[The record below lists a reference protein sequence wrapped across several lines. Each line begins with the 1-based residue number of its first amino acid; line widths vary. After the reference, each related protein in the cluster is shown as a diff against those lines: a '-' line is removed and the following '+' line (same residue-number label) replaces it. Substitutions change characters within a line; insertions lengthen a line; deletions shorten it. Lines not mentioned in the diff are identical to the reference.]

1 MCGNNNPSV
10 LFLRFL
16 FSNAFSILTPLLK
29 PASRMGMSCELIVDP
44 STSHGAKGR
53 QGITVERSNMN
64 RELKE
69 IKGALGR
76 LERQIRKE
84 YKAEIIGLFGSYVR
98 GEQKGESDVD
108 VLVRFLDGATLFD
121 FVGLGDFLEERL
133 SLEVDIVSE
142 RALRPELREQILK
155 DVVSV

>member
-1 MCGNNNPSV
+1 
-10 LFLRFL
+10 
-16 FSNAFSILTPLLK
+16 
-29 PASRMGMSCELIVDP
+29 MSCELIADP
-44 STSHGAKGR
+44 GTSHAAKR
-53 QGITVERSNMN
+53 HQGITVERSNMN

-108 VLVRFLDGATLFD
+108 VLVRFLEGATLFD
-121 FVGLGDFLEERL
+121 FVGLADFLEERL

>member
-1 MCGNNNPSV
+1 
-10 LFLRFL
+10 
-16 FSNAFSILTPLLK
+16 
-29 PASRMGMSCELIVDP
+29 MSYELIVDP
-44 STSHGAKGR
+44 GTSHAAKPY

-108 VLVRFLDGATLFD
+108 VLVRFLEGATLFD
-121 FVGLGDFLEERL
+121 FVGLADFLEERL

>member
-1 MCGNNNPSV
+1 
-10 LFLRFL
+10 
-16 FSNAFSILTPLLK
+16 
-29 PASRMGMSCELIVDP
+29 MGMNCELLPDP
-44 STSHGAKGR
+44 GTPYAAKR
-53 QGITVERSNMN
+53 HQATNVERSNMN
-64 RELKE
+64 RELQE
-69 IKGALGR
+69 IKGALGK

-121 FVGLGDFLEERL
+121 FVGLADFLEERL

-142 RALRPELREQILK
+142 RALRPELKEQILK

>member
-1 MCGNNNPSV
+1 
-10 LFLRFL
+10 
-16 FSNAFSILTPLLK
+16 
-29 PASRMGMSCELIVDP
+29 MSCKLIAGP
-44 STSHGAKGR
+44 GTSRVAHPH
-53 QGITVERSNMN
+53 QGITEEKNNMN
-64 RELKE
+64 RELEE

-76 LERQIRKE
+76 LEGQIRKE

-121 FVGLGDFLEERL
+121 FVGLADFLEERL

-155 DVVSV
+155 DVISV

>member
-1 MCGNNNPSV
+1 
-10 LFLRFL
+10 
-16 FSNAFSILTPLLK
+16 
-29 PASRMGMSCELIVDP
+29 MGMNCELLRDP
-44 STSHGAKGR
+44 GTSHAAEQH

-121 FVGLGDFLEERL
+121 FVGLADFLEERL

-142 RALRPELREQILK
+142 RALRPELKEQILK

>member
-1 MCGNNNPSV
+1 
-10 LFLRFL
+10 
-16 FSNAFSILTPLLK
+16 
-29 PASRMGMSCELIVDP
+29 MGVSCEPIADP
-44 STSHGAKGR
+44 ETFHANKPY
-53 QGITVERSNMN
+53 QGITMQRSNMN

-98 GEQKGESDVD
+98 GEQKDESDVD

-121 FVGLGDFLEERL
+121 FVGLADFLEERL

>member
-1 MCGNNNPSV
+1 MA
-10 LFLRFL
+10 L
-16 FSNAFSILTPLLK
+16 
-29 PASRMGMSCELIVDP
+29 RMGMSCKQIANPGTFHV
-44 STSHGAKGR
+44 TKR
-53 QGITVERSNMN
+53 NQGITVERSNMN

-69 IKGALGR
+69 IKGVLGR

-98 GEQKGESDVD
+98 GEQKAESDVD
-108 VLVRFLDGATLFD
+108 ILVRFLQGATLFD
-121 FVGLGDFLEERL
+121 FVGLADFLEERL

>member
-1 MCGNNNPSV
+1 
-10 LFLRFL
+10 
-16 FSNAFSILTPLLK
+16 
-29 PASRMGMSCELIVDP
+29 MGVSCELIVDP
-44 STSHGAKGR
+44 GTFHANKPY
-53 QGITVERSNMN
+53 QGITMQRSNMN

-76 LERQIRKE
+76 LEGQIRKE

-121 FVGLGDFLEERL
+121 FVGLADFLEEKL

>member
-1 MCGNNNPSV
+1 
-10 LFLRFL
+10 
-16 FSNAFSILTPLLK
+16 
-29 PASRMGMSCELIVDP
+29 MGMNCELLPD
-44 STSHGAKGR
+44 
-53 QGITVERSNMN
+53 QGTPHAAERHQATNVERSNMN
-64 RELKE
+64 RELQE

-76 LERQIRKE
+76 LEQQIRKE

-98 GEQKGESDVD
+98 GEQKDESDVD

-121 FVGLGDFLEERL
+121 FVGLADFLEERL

-142 RALRPELREQILK
+142 RALRPELKEQILK